1 MKNDIEKMIIEVS
14 DAVRNSITLSDEI
27 EQSVKIIIDCIKNG
41 KKIVL
46 FGNGGSAADAQHIA
60 AEFIGRFQRERES
73 IPAISLTTDSSII
86 TSLANDYS
94 FEVVFSRQCESLVNS
109 GDIVIGISTSGNS
122 KNVTKGLEISKKKGA
137 KTISFLGNSGG
148 EIKNISDISIIV
160 DSKNTA
166 RIQEIQRI
174 VYHII
179 CDLVEKQFKK

>member
-122 KNVTKGLEISKKKGA
+122 KNVT
-137 KTISFLGNSGG
+137 NQ
-148 EIKNISDISIIV
+148 V
-160 DSKNTA
+160 
-166 RIQEIQRI
+166 
-174 VYHII
+174 
-179 CDLVEKQFKK
+179 FKKV

>member
-86 TSLANDYS
+86 TS
-94 FEVVFSRQCESLVNS
+94 
-109 GDIVIGISTSGNS
+109 
-122 KNVTKGLEISKKKGA
+122 
-137 KTISFLGNSGG
+137 
-148 EIKNISDISIIV
+148 
-160 DSKNTA
+160 
-166 RIQEIQRI
+166 
-174 VYHII
+174 
-179 CDLVEKQFKK
+179 

>member
-60 AEFIGRFQRERES
+60 AEFIGRFQRERET

-86 TSLANDYS
+86 TS
-94 FEVVFSRQCESLVNS
+94 
-109 GDIVIGISTSGNS
+109 
-122 KNVTKGLEISKKKGA
+122 
-137 KTISFLGNSGG
+137 
-148 EIKNISDISIIV
+148 
-160 DSKNTA
+160 
-166 RIQEIQRI
+166 
-174 VYHII
+174 
-179 CDLVEKQFKK
+179 